1 MKKLNKITAA
11 LASLVLAATAL
22 TGCVT
27 DNPDLAPQ
35 VDLSTFY
42 LRGDMNNWCNDA
54 LADGSFT
61 VNEDGSYSIKYTAK
75 ADPDEFA
82 IADKSWSVK
91 YCAATEVTVGG
102 DFVELAAGGGNAKVT
117 GQVPGNNYKMTIQPL
132 SSSVKVKVELAGSN
146 IPSFYV
152 LDTTKGLVEMPYDGK
167 SYTYY
172 MDAATDTTEN
182 VVIWSEGKYYTGSVK
197 FQGDAV
203 ELTSKKEVGY
213 LAVTSL
219 AADDLVKLVLTVTDK
234 KVSVKADLAI
244 PENFKVVLKFPET
257 TAEKVVINT
266 SIGWGGVKTGQI
278 SVDGKKFGTGNGFEF
293 DIEDEQICFYIT
305 KDYDVSGT
313 WCDPVGVGKGEAP
326 KGANIKIEAAFDGGA
341 ADGGKWYALALDKDV
356 VELTYEDDWI
366 E

>member
-42 LRGDMNNWCNDA
+42 LRGNMNNWCNDA

-102 DFVELAAGGGNAKVT
+102 DFVELAAGGDNAKVT
-117 GQVPGNNYKMTIQPL
+117 GQVPGNSYKMTIQPL

-152 LDTTKGLVEMPYDGK
+152 LDTTKGLVEIPYDGT
-167 SYTYY
+167 SYNYEFSA
-172 MDAATDTTEN
+172 DAETAN
-182 VVIWSEGKYYTGSVK
+182 LVIWSDKVYYTGEATVGTAK
-197 FQGDAV
+197 
-203 ELTSKKEVGY
+203 ELTADDEVGY
-213 LAVTSL
+213 LTVSGLTSGKL
-219 AADDLVKLVLTVTDK
+219 YNASFTVDDDD
-234 KVSVKADLAI
+234 KVSVTVTRLCPYFIVGAI
-244 PENFKVVLKFPET
+244 NYNGTNVFDRMSATDEDGVYTFEFKYKTSMSANWGSPSDGVAFKITDGNGSWNAVFKDAAL
-257 TAEKVVINT
+257 TAEFVESGDN
-266 SIGWGGVKTGQI
+266 GGNNATASGL
-278 SVDGKKFGTGNGFEF
+278 VDGKT
-293 DIEDEQICFYIT
+293 YVIT
-305 KDYDVSGT
+305 LK
-313 WCDPVGVGKGEAP
+313 EA
-326 KGANIKIEAAFDGGA
+326 
-341 ADGGKWYALALDKDV
+341 GGKFSAKIAAK
-356 VELTYEDDWI
+356 
-366 E
+366 

>member
-42 LRGDMNNWCNDA
+42 LRGNMNNWCIDA

-102 DFVELAAGGGNAKVT
+102 DFVELAAGGDNAKVT

-152 LDTTKGLVEMPYDGK
+152 LDETEGLVEIPYDGT
-167 SYTYY
+167 SYNYQFSAE
-172 MDAATDTTEN
+172 AASTDL
-182 VVIWSEGKYYTGSVK
+182 VIWSDKVYYTGEATVGTAK
-197 FQGDAV
+197 
-203 ELTSKKEVGY
+203 ELTADDEVGY
-213 LAVTSL
+213 LTVSGVVSGKDYMATFTV
-219 AADDLVKLVLTVTDK
+219 DDDD
-234 KVSVKADLAI
+234 KVSVTVTKMCPYFIVGDISGTHVRMSATDEDGVYVYEFTYKNDMTAWKGSNGNINFVITEGSGWNKKITGIALTSTFADSLDNNQNA
-244 PENFKVVLKFPET
+244 
-257 TAEKVVINT
+257 TA
-266 SIGWGGVKTGQI
+266 TGL
-278 SVDGKKFGTGNGFEF
+278 VDGTTYVITLKEADSKF
-293 DIEDEQICFYIT
+293 
-305 KDYDVSGT
+305 S
-313 WCDPVGVGKGEAP
+313 A
-326 KGANIKIEAAFDGGA
+326 KIAA
-341 ADGGKWYALALDKDV
+341 K
-356 VELTYEDDWI
+356 
-366 E
+366 

>member
-1 MKKLNKITAA
+1 MKKIIYTLLVAFVA
-11 LASLVLAATAL
+11 LSFM
-22 TGCVT
+22 GC
-27 DNPDLAPQ
+27 PSIHSDLDPL
-35 VDLSTFY
+35 VDLKPFY
-42 LRGDMNNWCNDA
+42 LRGNMNNWCNDA
-54 LADGSFT
+54 LTDGALTANADGTF
-61 VNEDGSYSIKYTAK
+61 SITYTAK
-75 ADPDEFA
+75 AEPDEFA
-82 IADKSWSVK
+82 IANEAWSTKFCGV
-91 YCAATEVTVGG
+91 EVAVGA
-102 DFVELAAGGGNAKVT
+102 DFVDLIPGAGNAKVT

-132 SSSVKVKVELAGSN
+132 SDTVKVKVELAGVN
-146 IPSFYV
+146 VPSFYV
-152 LDTTKGLVEMPYDGK
+152 LDTTKGLVEMPYDGT

-172 MDAATDTTEN
+172 MAPAVNATEN

-197 FQGDAV
+197 FQDTKEI
-203 ELTSKKEVGY
+203 ELKAEDEVGY

-219 AADDLVKLVLTVTDK
+219 AADDLVKLVLTVTGK

-257 TAEKVVINT
+257 TAQKVVIKT

-305 KDYDVSGT
+305 KDYDISGT
-313 WCDPVGVGKGEAP
+313 WVEKEAP
-326 KGANIKIEAAFDGGA
+326 KGANFKLEAAFDGGA

>member
-1 MKKLNKITAA
+1 MKKIIYTLLVA
-11 LASLVLAATAL
+11 LLAFSFM
-22 TGCVT
+22 GC
-27 DNPDLAPQ
+27 PSIHSDLDPL
-35 VDLSTFY
+35 VDLKPFY
-42 LRGDMNNWCNDA
+42 LRGNMNNWCNDA
-54 LADGSFT
+54 LKDGALT
-61 VNEDGSYSIKYTAK
+61 ANDDGTYSITYTAK
-75 ADPDEFA
+75 AEPDEFA
-82 IADKSWSVK
+82 IANEAWSTKFCGV
-91 YCAATEVTVGG
+91 EVVVGA
-102 DFVELAAGGGNAKVT
+102 DFVDLIPGAGNAKVT

-132 SSSVKVKVELAGSN
+132 SDTVKVKVELAGVN
-146 IPSFYV
+146 VPSFYV
-152 LDTTKGLVEMPYDGK
+152 LDETKGLVEMPYDGT

-172 MDAATDTTEN
+172 MAPAVNATEN

-197 FQGDAV
+197 FQDTKEI
-203 ELTSKKEVGY
+203 ELKAEDEVGC

-257 TAEKVVINT
+257 TASKVVINT

-305 KDYDVSGT
+305 KDYDISGT
-313 WCDPVGVGKGEAP
+313 WVEKEAP
-326 KGANIKIEAAFDGGA
+326 KGANFKLEAAFDGGA